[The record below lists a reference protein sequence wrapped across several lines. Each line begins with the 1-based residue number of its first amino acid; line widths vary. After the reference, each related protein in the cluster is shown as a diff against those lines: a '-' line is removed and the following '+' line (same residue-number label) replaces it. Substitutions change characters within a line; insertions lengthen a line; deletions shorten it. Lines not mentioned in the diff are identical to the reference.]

1 MRGRL
6 LGDKVLCEDD
16 QGELYDKGGFGE
28 PTEKGV
34 ELGLEEALY
43 LVERGKLSVFD
54 GEQMLSFDQLLEK
67 ARQLFFDIYI
77 RFHVYKDLRNRGFV
91 VRSGIKYGTHFRV
104 YERGVKPKKGA
115 RAPWEHAKYLVHA
128 VSEGLQFSMP
138 ELTRFVRLAHSV
150 KKKLWVAV
158 VDSEGDITYLQ
169 TIRMV
174 P

>member
-1 MRGRL
+1 MRGNL
-6 LGDKVLCEDD
+6 LGDKILVE
-16 QGELYDKGGFGE
+16 GEQDIYDSGYGE
-28 PTEKGV
+28 PTEAGV

-43 LVERGKLSVFD
+43 LQEKGKLAVHA
-54 GEQMLSFDQLLEK
+54 GEKLLQFKELLEEAK
-67 ARQLFFDIYI
+67 KFAYDIYV
-77 RFHVYKDLRNRGFV
+77 RYTVYKDLRDRGLV

-128 VSEGLQFSMP
+128 MPEGAQFSIP

-150 KKKLWVAV
+150 KKKLWMAI